1 MENIKLWE
9 KDMPLFDENIKNE
22 ENKFAGTITP
32 YLVDEEDDEIKK
44 RGAMLLLPG
53 GGYGFCSDE
62 GEKMARWLN
71 FFGVNAFV
79 LKYRVAPYKHPA
91 PIIDAKRAIRYI
103 RYNADKFNID
113 PNKVGILGFSAG
125 GHLAGC
131 VAEFFD
137 KFEQENKD
145 EIDKICAKPDLAVL
159 CYPVVSLCE
168 SYAHEGS
175 ANNLVGEDNELK
187 KMLSLEKDKICA
199 KPDLAVL
206 CYPVVS
212 LCESYAHEGS
222 ANNLVGE
229 DNELKKMLSLEKN
242 VREDMPE
249 MFLWHTLEDTAVN
262 AVNTLELGVA
272 LKNKNVPYSLHIFN
286 KGAHGSVLAENI
298 EETKQWSDCLKT
310 LLKNKGFVDKQ
321 SYRWL

>member
-32 YLVDEEDDEIKK
+32 YLVDEEDDEVKK

-187 KMLSLEKDKICA
+187 KMLSLEK
-199 KPDLAVL
+199 
-206 CYPVVS
+206 
-212 LCESYAHEGS
+212 
-222 ANNLVGE
+222 
-229 DNELKKMLSLEKN
+229 N

-262 AVNTLELGVA
+262 AINTLELGVA

>member
-53 GGYGFCSDE
+53 GGYSFCSDE

-113 PNKVGILGFSAG
+113 PNKVGVLGFSAG

-187 KMLSLEKDKICA
+187 KMLSLEK
-199 KPDLAVL
+199 
-206 CYPVVS
+206 
-212 LCESYAHEGS
+212 
-222 ANNLVGE
+222 
-229 DNELKKMLSLEKN
+229 N

-249 MFLWHTLEDTAVN
+249 IFLWHTLEDTAVN
-262 AVNTLELGVA
+262 AINTLELGVA

>member
-1 MENIKLWE
+1 MERIKIWDNNI
-9 KDMPLFDENIKNE
+9 PLFDENIKNE

-113 PNKVGILGFSAG
+113 PNKVGVLGFSAG

-145 EIDKICAKPDLAVL
+145 EIDKVCAKPDLAVL

-187 KMLSLEKDKICA
+187 K
-199 KPDLAVL
+199 V
-206 CYPVVS
+206 
-212 LCESYAHEGS
+212 
-222 ANNLVGE
+222 
-229 DNELKKMLSLEKN
+229 LSLEKN

>member
-44 RGAMLLLPG
+44 RGVMLILPG
-53 GGYGFCSDE
+53 GGYGFCSDD

-113 PNKVGILGFSAG
+113 PNKVGVLGFSAG

-187 KMLSLEKDKICA
+187 KMLSLEK
-199 KPDLAVL
+199 
-206 CYPVVS
+206 
-212 LCESYAHEGS
+212 
-222 ANNLVGE
+222 
-229 DNELKKMLSLEKN
+229 N

-262 AVNTLELGVA
+262 AINTLELGVA

>member
-1 MENIKLWE
+1 MENIKIWE

-113 PNKVGILGFSAG
+113 PNKVGVLGFSAG

-159 CYPVVSLCE
+159 CYS
-168 SYAHEGS
+168 
-175 ANNLVGEDNELK
+175 
-187 KMLSLEKDKICA
+187 
-199 KPDLAVL
+199 
-206 CYPVVS
+206 VVS

-249 MFLWHTLEDTAVN
+249 MFLWHTLEDETVN
-262 AVNTLELGVA
+262 AINTLELGVA

>member
-113 PNKVGILGFSAG
+113 PNKVGVLGFSAG

-145 EIDKICAKPDLAVL
+145 EIDKVCAKPDLTVL

-187 KMLSLEKDKICA
+187 K
-199 KPDLAVL
+199 V
-206 CYPVVS
+206 
-212 LCESYAHEGS
+212 
-222 ANNLVGE
+222 
-229 DNELKKMLSLEKN
+229 LSLEKN

>member
-44 RGAMLLLPG
+44 RGVMLILPG
-53 GGYGFCSDE
+53 GGYGFCSDD

-113 PNKVGILGFSAG
+113 PNKVGVLGFSAG

-187 KMLSLEKDKICA
+187 KMLSLEK
-199 KPDLAVL
+199 
-206 CYPVVS
+206 
-212 LCESYAHEGS
+212 
-222 ANNLVGE
+222 
-229 DNELKKMLSLEKN
+229 N

-262 AVNTLELGVA
+262 AINTLELGVA

-310 LLKNKGFVDKQ
+310 LLK
-321 SYRWL
+321 

>member
-44 RGAMLLLPG
+44 RGVMLILPG

-113 PNKVGILGFSAG
+113 PNKVGVLGFSAG

-187 KMLSLEKDKICA
+187 KMLSLEK
-199 KPDLAVL
+199 
-206 CYPVVS
+206 
-212 LCESYAHEGS
+212 
-222 ANNLVGE
+222 
-229 DNELKKMLSLEKN
+229 N

-249 MFLWHTLEDTAVN
+249 IFLWHTLEDTAVN
-262 AVNTLELGVA
+262 AINTLELGVA

-286 KGAHGSVLAENI
+286 KGAHGSILAENI

>member
-44 RGAMLLLPG
+44 RGVMLILPG
-53 GGYGFCSDE
+53 GGYGFCSDD

-113 PNKVGILGFSAG
+113 PNKVGVLGFSAG

-187 KMLSLEKDKICA
+187 KMLSLEK
-199 KPDLAVL
+199 
-206 CYPVVS
+206 
-212 LCESYAHEGS
+212 
-222 ANNLVGE
+222 
-229 DNELKKMLSLEKN
+229 N

-262 AVNTLELGVA
+262 AINTLEFGVA

>member
-113 PNKVGILGFSAG
+113 PNKVGVLGFSAG

-131 VAEFFD
+131 FAEFFD

-145 EIDKICAKPDLAVL
+145 EIDKV
-159 CYPVVSLCE
+159 
-168 SYAHEGS
+168 
-175 ANNLVGEDNELK
+175 
-187 KMLSLEKDKICA
+187 CA

-262 AVNTLELGVA
+262 AINTLELGVA

>member
-44 RGAMLLLPG
+44 RGVMLILPG
-53 GGYGFCSDE
+53 GGYGFCSDD

-113 PNKVGILGFSAG
+113 PNKVGVLGFSAG

-187 KMLSLEKDKICA
+187 KI
-199 KPDLAVL
+199 
-206 CYPVVS
+206 
-212 LCESYAHEGS
+212 
-222 ANNLVGE
+222 
-229 DNELKKMLSLEKN
+229 LSLEKN

-262 AVNTLELGVA
+262 AINTLELGVA

>member
-44 RGAMLLLPG
+44 RGVMLILPG
-53 GGYGFCSDE
+53 GGYGFCSDD

-113 PNKVGILGFSAG
+113 PNKVGVLGFSAG

-187 KMLSLEKDKICA
+187 KMLSLEK
-199 KPDLAVL
+199 
-206 CYPVVS
+206 
-212 LCESYAHEGS
+212 
-222 ANNLVGE
+222 
-229 DNELKKMLSLEKN
+229 N

-262 AVNTLELGVA
+262 AINTLELGLA

>member
-44 RGAMLLLPG
+44 RGVMLILPG
-53 GGYGFCSDE
+53 GGYGFCSDD

-113 PNKVGILGFSAG
+113 PNKVGVLGFSAG

-187 KMLSLEKDKICA
+187 KMLSLEK
-199 KPDLAVL
+199 
-206 CYPVVS
+206 
-212 LCESYAHEGS
+212 
-222 ANNLVGE
+222 
-229 DNELKKMLSLEKN
+229 N

-262 AVNTLELGVA
+262 AINTLELGVV

>member
-113 PNKVGILGFSAG
+113 PNKVGVLGFSAG

-145 EIDKICAKPDLAVL
+145 EIDKVCAKPDLT
-159 CYPVVSLCE
+159 
-168 SYAHEGS
+168 
-175 ANNLVGEDNELK
+175 
-187 KMLSLEKDKICA
+187 
-199 KPDLAVL
+199 VL

-249 MFLWHTLEDTAVN
+249 MFLWHTLEDTSVN
-262 AVNTLELGVA
+262 AINTLELGVA

>member
-53 GGYGFCSDE
+53 GGYGFCSDD

-113 PNKVGILGFSAG
+113 PNKVGVLGFSAG

-187 KMLSLEKDKICA
+187 KMLSLEK
-199 KPDLAVL
+199 
-206 CYPVVS
+206 
-212 LCESYAHEGS
+212 
-222 ANNLVGE
+222 
-229 DNELKKMLSLEKN
+229 N

-262 AVNTLELGVA
+262 AINTLELGVA

>member
-79 LKYRVAPYKHPA
+79 LKYREAPYKHPE

-113 PNKVGILGFSAG
+113 PNKVGVLGFSAG

-187 KMLSLEKDKICA
+187 KMLSLEK
-199 KPDLAVL
+199 
-206 CYPVVS
+206 
-212 LCESYAHEGS
+212 
-222 ANNLVGE
+222 
-229 DNELKKMLSLEKN
+229 N

-262 AVNTLELGVA
+262 AINTLELGVA

>member
-44 RGAMLLLPG
+44 RGVMLILPG
-53 GGYGFCSDE
+53 GGYGFCSDD

-113 PNKVGILGFSAG
+113 PNKVGVLGFSAG

-187 KMLSLEKDKICA
+187 KMLSLEK
-199 KPDLAVL
+199 
-206 CYPVVS
+206 
-212 LCESYAHEGS
+212 
-222 ANNLVGE
+222 
-229 DNELKKMLSLEKN
+229 N
-242 VREDMPE
+242 VREHMPE

-262 AVNTLELGVA
+262 AINTLELGVA

>member
-113 PNKVGILGFSAG
+113 PNKVGVLGFSAG

-187 KMLSLEKDKICA
+187 KMLSLEK
-199 KPDLAVL
+199 
-206 CYPVVS
+206 
-212 LCESYAHEGS
+212 
-222 ANNLVGE
+222 
-229 DNELKKMLSLEKN
+229 N

-262 AVNTLELGVA
+262 AINTLELGVA

>member
-53 GGYGFCSDE
+53 GGYSFCSDE

-113 PNKVGILGFSAG
+113 PNKVGVLGFSAG

-187 KMLSLEKDKICA
+187 KMLSLEK
-199 KPDLAVL
+199 
-206 CYPVVS
+206 
-212 LCESYAHEGS
+212 
-222 ANNLVGE
+222 
-229 DNELKKMLSLEKN
+229 N

-249 MFLWHTLEDTAVN
+249 IFLWHTLEDTAVN
-262 AVNTLELGVA
+262 AINTLELGVA

-298 EETKQWSDCLKT
+298 EETKQWSDCLKA

>member
-113 PNKVGILGFSAG
+113 PNKVGVLGFSAG

-145 EIDKICAKPDLAVL
+145 EIDKV
-159 CYPVVSLCE
+159 
-168 SYAHEGS
+168 
-175 ANNLVGEDNELK
+175 
-187 KMLSLEKDKICA
+187 CA

-262 AVNTLELGVA
+262 AINILELGVA

>member
-1 MENIKLWE
+1 MERINIWN
-9 KDMPLFDENIKNE
+9 KDIPLFDENIKNE
-22 ENKFAGTITP
+22 ENKFAGTIIP
-32 YLVDEEDDEIKK
+32 YLVEEDDDDIKK
-44 RGAMLLLPG
+44 RGAMIILPG

-62 GEKMARWLN
+62 GEKMARWFN
-71 FFGVNAFV
+71 FFGINAFV
-79 LKYRVAPYKHPA
+79 LDYRVAPYKHPA
-91 PIIDAKRAIRYI
+91 PIIDAKRAIRYVK
-103 RYNADKFNID
+103 YNAEKFNID
-113 PNKVGILGFSAG
+113 PNKVGVIGFSAG

-137 KFEQENKD
+137 KFEQESND

-168 SYAHEGS
+168 SYTHEGS
-175 ANNLVGEDNELK
+175 AQNLVGEDKELR
-187 KMLSLEKDKICA
+187 
-199 KPDLAVL
+199 
-206 CYPVVS
+206 
-212 LCESYAHEGS
+212 
-222 ANNLVGE
+222 
-229 DNELKKMLSLEKN
+229 KMLSLEKN

-249 MFLWHTLEDTAVN
+249 MFLWHTVEDASVN
-262 AVNTLELGVA
+262 VINTLELGVA

-310 LLKNKGFVDKQ
+310 LLKNRGFIDKQ

>member
-113 PNKVGILGFSAG
+113 PNKVGVLGFSAG

-145 EIDKICAKPDLAVL
+145 EIDKVCAKPDLAVL

-187 KMLSLEKDKICA
+187 K
-199 KPDLAVL
+199 V
-206 CYPVVS
+206 
-212 LCESYAHEGS
+212 
-222 ANNLVGE
+222 
-229 DNELKKMLSLEKN
+229 LSLEKN

>member
-32 YLVDEEDDEIKK
+32 YLVDEEDDEVKK

-145 EIDKICAKPDLAVL
+145 EIDKICAKPDLV
-159 CYPVVSLCE
+159 
-168 SYAHEGS
+168 
-175 ANNLVGEDNELK
+175 
-187 KMLSLEKDKICA
+187 
-199 KPDLAVL
+199 VL

-262 AVNTLELGVA
+262 AINTLDLGVA

>member
-113 PNKVGILGFSAG
+113 PNKVGVLGFSAG

-145 EIDKICAKPDLAVL
+145 EIDKVCAKPDLT
-159 CYPVVSLCE
+159 
-168 SYAHEGS
+168 
-175 ANNLVGEDNELK
+175 
-187 KMLSLEKDKICA
+187 
-199 KPDLAVL
+199 VL